1 MDELVSIIVPVYNV
15 SAYLRKCVESLV
27 NQTYKRIEI
36 ILVDDGSTD
45 NSGFLCDEWK
55 KTDSRIVVI
64 HKENGGLSDAR
75 NAGIDICHGDY
86 ILFVDS
92 DDSIPV
98 YTCELLLETKNKY
111 DSDIV
116 ISSTFLEYED
126 GRIVDEDKV
135 YHEPV
140 TVSGIEAIKNVFA
153 GKGYSAWGKLYKRK
167 LFQEQRFPK
176 GRIDEDF
183 ATAYKIFFLADRVTY
198 IPDNLYYYLKRSG
211 SIMKSP
217 FCANKMDFIVNAE
230 EAVEYAR
237 CMMCDSEMIERAEAF
252 LCNRIDMVIHL
263 ILFDANSENFHKEL
277 AQLVQQLRVHWK
289 TVFFSRHIDNRDRAV
304 MISEMLNPNIYR
316 FFKTIKAQKGNR
328 LHEQ

>member
-27 NQTYKRIEI
+27 KQTYERIEI

-75 NAGIDICHGDY
+75 NAGIQLAKGAY
-86 ILFVDS
+86 VTFVDG
-92 DDSIPV
+92 DDRLASNA
-98 YTCELLLETKNKY
+98 CEVLLDAAKRYHSTIVVAGLMLESETGN
-111 DSDIV
+111 V
-116 ISSTFLEYED
+116 INEKPLCSCEQNLSFED
-126 GRIVDEDKV
+126 ALKLILQGR
-135 YHEPV
+135 
-140 TVSGIEAIKNVFA
+140 
-153 GKGYSAWGKLYKRK
+153 GYSACGKMYRK
-167 LFQEQRFPK
+167 DLFSGIGFPK
-176 GRIDEDF
+176 GKLDEDF
-183 ATAYKIFFLADRVTY
+183 ATMYKLFIKAISITY
-198 IPDNLYYYLKRSG
+198 IPDYVYFYFKREG
-211 SIMKSP
+211 SITKSA
-217 FCANKMDFIVNAE
+217 FSVQKMDFVSNAQ
-230 EAVEYAR
+230 EAVSYLASHSQ
-237 CMMCDSEMIERAEAF
+237 DKDIIERAKAF
-252 LCNRIDMVIHL
+252 LCNRIDMVMHL
-263 ILFDANSENFHKEL
+263 ILFDVNSDNFQKEL
-277 AQLVQQLRVHWK
+277 KQLVQQLRAYWK